1 SSLPAAA
8 ASCDSLAAIQIS
20 NTSISITQA
29 VAAGTFTPPEGQP
42 IPNLPAF
49 CRVAG
54 SIKPYSD
61 SDIFFEVW
69 MPVEGWNGK
78 LLGIGNGGFA
88 GSISLRD
95 LANAVT
101 HGYAAAATDTGHK
114 AGATDASWALDH
126 PQKVIDFGY
135 RAIHETADKAKAIL
149 AAFYGGGP
157 KRSYFS
163 SCSNG
168 GRQALMEAQR
178 YPAD

>member
-1 SSLPAAA
+1 MKSALLAFALAAPLAAA
-8 ASCDSLAAIQIS
+8 TCESLSTLALP
-20 NTSISITQA
+20 NITITTA
-29 VAAGTFTPPEGQP
+29 ESRAPGEFTATGTRP

-54 SIKPYSD
+54 SIKPSSD
-61 SDIFFEVW
+61 SDIRFEVW

-126 PQKVIDFGY
+126 
-135 RAIHETADKAKAIL
+135 
-149 AAFYGGGP
+149 
-157 KRSYFS
+157 
-163 SCSNG
+163 
-168 GRQALMEAQR
+168 
-178 YPAD
+178 